1 MTTVPRVT
9 LVCSG
14 LDHARRGYESFAR
27 ECFDALDAPVIR
39 VTSEDVPMP
48 YAKTLEK
55 AYLPQPE
62 KIIDAVHRV
71 MYR

>member
-1 MTTVPRVT
+1 
-9 LVCSG
+9 
-14 LDHARRGYESFAR
+14 
-27 ECFDALDAPVIR
+27 

>member
-1 MTTVPRVT
+1 MTATRMSRL
-9 LVCSG
+9 LVKG
-14 LDHARRGYESFAR
+14 
-27 ECFDALDAPVIR
+27 ALFCWVFCQIPDVQAMEPVYR
-39 VTSEDVPMP
+39 AKMD
-48 YAKTLEK
+48 AKTLEK